1 MFDRTLNVRRLPYI
15 GLLLIP
21 LVLVALAGCGE
32 TRTADQASDSSRTS
46 RSPSN
51 SSEPTTTPYVRPGL
65 TPATVTRVVDGD
77 TIRVEIDGEEY
88 RVRYIGIDTPET
100 VDPRRPVGCFGKEA
114 SERNRQLVEG
124 QTVGLEKDVSET
136 DSFDRLLRYVWVED
150 QMVNAALVE
159 EGYALASTYPP
170 DVRYSGRFETLQS
183 EAREAARGLWGAAC
197 EGLSSGP

>member
-1 MFDRTLNVRRLPYI
+1 MRLSLR
-15 GLLLIP
+15 GLPAAFALLTAII
-21 LVLVALAGCGE
+21 LGCAGE
-32 TRTADQASDSSRTS
+32 APVT
-46 RSPSN
+46 
-51 SSEPTTTPYVRPGL
+51 EPTRPATITPSPYVRPGL

-77 TIRVEIDGEEY
+77 TIRVEIDDEEF

-124 QTVGLEKDVSET
+124 RTVGLEQDVSET

-150 QMVNAALVE
+150 RMVNATLVE

-170 DVRYSGRFETLQS
+170 DVKYAEQFAALQAK
-183 EAREAARGLWGAAC
+183 AREASRGLWGATCAAATA
-197 EGLSSGP
+197 PP